1 MNIAYL
7 YTSTVKELFRFRRL
21 AIWLIACVAL
31 WGMGVAFVMYAG
43 GSATDSYSQLSGA
56 LVFRF
61 LPLVAAIFSMAVLA
75 QEVEQKTIV
84 YLLTR
89 PVPRHLMILMRTLAV
104 ATATAFIGAIA
115 AILISFAA
123 KGGSF
128 LSNEYLLRDF
138 KGILVGSLAYCSLFV
153 FTSLIINRA
162 MIACLVYAFIWE
174 TMVPNMQ
181 GNMYQL
187 SITSHLQAICER
199 PQPQSDSNPLTSIMS
214 GSLGTNLLTPTQSWL
229 SMLIL
234 TVVMLGLSMFWFTKS
249 EFLPR
254 EDAE

>member
-1 MNIAYL
+1 
-7 YTSTVKELFRFRRL
+7 
-21 AIWLIACVAL
+21 
-31 WGMGVAFVMYAG
+31 MGVAFVKYAG
-43 GSATDSYSQLSGA
+43 GSANDSYSQLSGA

-104 ATATAFIGAIA
+104 ATVTAVVGAIA
-115 AILISFAA
+115 AVMISFAA

-128 LSNEYLLRDF
+128 LANEYLFRDF
-138 KGILVGSLAYCSLFV
+138 KGIAMGSLAYCSLFV

-162 MIACLVYAFIWE
+162 MIACLVFAFIWE

-181 GNMYQL
+181 GSMYQL

-199 PQPQSDSNPLTSIMS
+199 PQPASGSSPLTSIMS
-214 GSLGTNLLTPTQSWL
+214 GSFGTNLLTPTQSWL
-229 SMLIL
+229 CMLIL
-234 TVVMLGLSMFWFTKS
+234 SAALLGLSMFWFSKS